1 MFSREP
7 YLRGRRREAQQEAGA
22 FHEDS
27 LAALGG
33 EEAEDD
39 RGGGA
44 DALINRLISADR
56 LAQSPDMGQ
65 TTENCELVQP
75 RTTVHTVHALGA
87 PIVGAGRRRGQHRQH
102 GRRHVLRRLRRLA
115 QMQAVAGLVE
125 LATRAQR
132 SE

>member
-1 MFSREP
+1 MTQPISANEFDPPPAVWPRVHKW
-7 YLRGRRREAQQEAGA
+7 GA
-22 FHEDS
+22 VIP
-27 LAALGG
+27 LGG